1 MNKDQLRSRIHA
13 LREETGA
20 SSNTILTLYFLES
33 ILRRISLSEKRAAFV
48 IKGGFLLSS
57 SLGIRLRTTK
67 DLDLQVQSMDLE
79 PATLLD
85 ALGDILKLELDDR
98 VSYEIIGCEPIRE
111 LEPYGGLRCKI
122 VCSLENM
129 KQSVAIDIAAGD
141 PITPGAENYVYQPLF
156 NKEIFSFLSVNIE
169 TILAEKFH
177 TIISRG
183 LANSRS
189 KDFYDI
195 YAIVR
200 LKENQIDGQILKAA
214 FENTFAY
221 RKTPIHFDQFS
232 QLLITIREN
241 PLMNTR
247 WNAFSRNNPFVSG
260 TPFADTI
267 QACSYLLELVKNAS

>member
-1 MNKDQLRSRIHA
+1 
-13 LREETGA
+13 
-20 SSNTILTLYFLES
+20 
-33 ILRRISLSEKRAAFV
+33 
-48 IKGGFLLSS
+48 
-57 SLGIRLRTTK
+57 
-67 DLDLQVQSMDLE
+67 
-79 PATLLD
+79 
-85 ALGDILKLELDDR
+85 
-98 VSYEIIGCEPIRE
+98 
-111 LEPYGGLRCKI
+111 
-122 VCSLENM
+122 
-129 KQSVAIDIAAGD
+129 
-141 PITPGAENYVYQPLF
+141 
-156 NKEIFSFLSVNIE
+156 VNIE

-200 LKENQIDGQILKAA
+200 LKENQIDRQILKAA